1 MQVSEAA
8 SPGAMSPD
16 PFSSLNT
23 LVQHDFTVE
32 VQVWVTHH
40 TGFNDEHVNAFG
52 QQLTR
57 SYLGHETHTYKY
69 DPTEGKFSCFIV
81 TPADGAAAAIK
92 KVLEELAKAPY
103 EEVTRCLGDRETL
116 ETVRGC
122 PDNNPFLA
130 RGPIN
135 LVCGASSRRLS
146 EDGFTLLWAVQNDKL
161 VIVTGAGASFSLTRE
176 PTSMW
181 WPFLQTLI
189 DRVWP
194 PNQPRTVFD
203 RELFARLEPH
213 AQSEYVYLIA
223 SREGRLPDIANHI
236 FAIMHG
242 LQPRNRDP
250 WFKALGRFCGH
261 ILTFNYDVALE
272 VALTRSPVSVD
283 DNTSFEAP
291 GNTQGH
297 PRNVIYHMHGIFTHD
312 RSIVLRQESYLQAAK
327 RVPGL
332 MVQLA
337 QDNKVFL
344 YIGVTGVLS
353 DPDLSIFWR
362 HEGVQYE
369 VGSRALRHAHFV
381 FQINTRA
388 VGTLPHD
395 ARDREFSFFRGVP
408 YAEHDDIPKMLEL
421 LTQCILNR
429 GTNMPTPDE
438 GGAARPM
445 PAMDIF
451 DF

>member
-1 MQVSEAA
+1 MAIVSVFMILAQ
-8 SPGAMSPD
+8 SP
-16 PFSSLNT
+16 LE
-23 LVQHDFTVE
+23 E
-32 VQVWVTHH
+32 VNKS
-40 TGFNDEHVNAFG
+40 F
-52 QQLTR
+52 
-57 SYLGHETHTYKY
+57 
-69 DPTEGKFSCFIV
+69 
-81 TPADGAAAAIK
+81 ADGTVNVIRQVQMKPEINA
-92 KVLEELAKAPY
+92 LLAS
-103 EEVTRCLGDRETL
+103 
-116 ETVRGC
+116 
-122 PDNNPFLA
+122 
-130 RGPIN
+130 GPIT
-135 LVCGASSRRLS
+135 VICGASSRRLS
-146 EDGFTLLWAVQNDKL
+146 EDGFTLLWAVRNDKL
-161 VIVTGAGASFSLTRE
+161 VIVTGTGASFSLTGE
-176 PTSMW
+176 QTSKW
-181 WPFLQTLI
+181 WPFLQALVGQ
-189 DRVWP
+189 VWP
-194 PNQPRTVFD
+194 PNQTRTEFD

-223 SREGRLPDIANHI
+223 SREGRLPDITNHI
-236 FAIMHG
+236 FAIMQG

-344 YIGVTGVLS
+344 YVGVTGVLS

-369 VGSRALRHAHFV
+369 VGSRVLNRAHFV
-381 FQINTRA
+381 FQRNGASARTKA
-388 VGTLPHD
+388 LPHD
-395 ARDREFSFFRGVP
+395 ARNREFTFFRGVP
-408 YAEHDDIPKMLEL
+408 YEEHDDIPKMLEL
-421 LTQCILNR
+421 LTQSILTR
-429 GTNMPTPDE
+429 GTDMPATDE
-438 GGAARPM
+438 KVSSRPM

-451 DF
+451 GI